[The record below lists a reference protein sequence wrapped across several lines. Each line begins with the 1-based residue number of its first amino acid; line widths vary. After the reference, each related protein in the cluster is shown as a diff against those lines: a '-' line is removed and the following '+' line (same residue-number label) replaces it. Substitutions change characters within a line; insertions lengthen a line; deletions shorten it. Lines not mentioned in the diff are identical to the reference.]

1 MEYKKDVLSR
11 LENIAAQVK
20 QEISKNERIL
30 NQLQIAKKG
39 MHRDLLQNKP
49 KTGEQFNFN
58 ILSTFENPK
67 CLGGLVVG
75 HCTPV

>member
-39 MHRDLLQNKP
+39 MHRDLLQNKQ
-49 KTGEQFNFN
+49 KTGENLIQ
-58 ILSTFENPK
+58 II
-67 CLGGLVVG
+67 
-75 HCTPV
+75 